1 MALAWLVAYKKVNTN
16 DMLQLRRSFKALSPD
31 WCILYRRSSDM
42 MVISFKCFANS
53 IRGGT
58 LWRIAYLS
66 LLWIVWKE
74 RNTRIFKDAWKTPKL
89 MWDSL

>member
-1 MALAWLVAYKKVNTN
+1 
-16 DMLQLRRSFKALSPD
+16 
-31 WCILYRRSSDM
+31 M